1 MLTQKKLVTAL
12 VALAFVV
19 GGNTSALAED
29 EGTDSVEIELPAE
42 TEEESFLP
50 EETEEEGTVGASNLA
65 ANSITSCSFD
75 PVELTVNPG
84 DSPSSNYISAGV
96 DGLTTGLRTY
106 SQFYINGD
114 LIESGPDDT
123 ISSDVFTFDWAE
135 ELAGDTLVLEAYS
148 ITEGSQKGVLLCSIT
163 VNYSGAGGGGGG
175 SSSQVEGIGLNV
187 DTHEGALAANKQISI
202 TGHQQQAH
210 THYALVLECA
220 SGSVTIVDGT
230 ASGSGN
236 YSGLYKLP
244 AMAEGTCTL
253 SLTSTGEEGATY
265 RLAMQLVVD
274 AELRL
279 SHIGT
284 PVGSVTAS

>member
-1 MLTQKKLVTAL
+1 V
-12 VALAFVV
+12 
-19 GGNTSALAED
+19 
-29 EGTDSVEIELPAE
+29 EGDE
-42 TEEESFLP
+42 TEENAPVTL
-50 EETEEEGTVGASNLA
+50 EEDNTVEDDSTVGASALDPTV
-65 ANSITSCSFD
+65 SITACEYSPSN
-75 PVELTVNPG
+75 VTLRPG
-84 DSPSSNYISAGV
+84 DEITVTVSAT
-96 DGLTTGLRTY
+96 DGGAMDNAWGEYSDSTGSTLEELGY
-106 SQFYINGD
+106 MQHGAS
-114 LIESGPDDT
+114 E
-123 ISSDVFTFDWAE
+123 TFFWDE
-135 ELAGDTLVLEAYS
+135 ELAGYTFNFKVFGTDGTGKS
-148 ITEGSQKGVLLCSIT
+148 GGVLCSLT
-163 VNYSGAGGGGGG
+163 VTWVGLGGG
-175 SSSQVEGIGLNV
+175 SSPQFEGIGLSV